1 MSDKSRPD
9 ASAPARGLLHVA
21 LKKVSGDAIDFEYV
35 LSVSFK
41 PLLTVES

>member
-1 MSDKSRPD
+1 MLEFEVNKPW
-9 ASAPARGLLHVA
+9 ARGLFHVA
-21 LKKVSGDAIDFEYV
+21 LKRVSGDATIDFEYV